1 MKIKKN
7 KTQREKI
14 WKWMRVTLGQKKP
27 VKKVKCKK
35 ET

>member
-1 MKIKKN
+1 MTKKKN

-27 VKKVKCKK
+27 DKKVKSKK

>member
-1 MKIKKN
+1 MTKKKN

-27 VKKVKCKK
+27 IKTSKSKK
-35 ET
+35 EK